1 MKTPDIELEEYNV
14 RRNKVLTQM
23 GPHEVA
29 LIQGGPKESASE
41 RFRQTNDFYYFC
53 KAEVPHAY
61 LLLDGRTSDSH
72 LFLPSQPQSR
82 LKSEGPLL
90 NSGDPDT
97 ARSATGVDGVHD
109 LGELAGF
116 LEKATVIYTPLRQGE
131 GARMSWDTLQ
141 RAQQEA
147 FSDPWDGRPDRMRW
161 FANLL
166 KTRSP
171 AAEIRDLSP
180 IINEIRL
187 KKSDNELALMR
198 RAGQLSAR
206 GVIEAMKSTRPG
218 MTEYQLEALMRYQYL
233 IHGARDVSYNAI
245 VASGDNAWYGHY
257 NANDAELLN
266 GDLILVDCAPDYH
279 YYSSDIGRMWP
290 INGRYNAVQRELYG
304 FMVEYH
310 KVLLSLLKPGTTD
323 DEVHKQAAEV
333 MASYMA
339 DHPFSKPIYT
349 QAAER
354 ALVFP
359 YHLSHPVGMS
369 VHDVGH
375 YRGKLLEP
383 GIVLTV
389 DPQMII
395 PEERR
400 YVRVEDTVVITEDG
414 IENFTEA
421 APLELDDVEACMKEQ
436 GMFEYYPADVF

>member
-1 MKTPDIELEEYNV
+1 MSTPIISLEEYTA
-14 RRNKVLTQM
+14 RREKVLAQLDS
-23 GPHEVA
+23 HEIA
-29 LIQGGPKESASE
+29 LIQGGAKEMASE
-41 RFRQTNDFYYFC
+41 RFRQVNDFCYFC

-61 LLLDGRTSDSH
+61 LLLDGRTSESY
-72 LFLPSQPQSR
+72 LFLPSQTQSR

-90 NSGDPDT
+90 NSSDPET
-97 ARSATGVDGVHD
+97 AQSATGVEAVHD

-116 LEKATVIYTPLRQGE
+116 LEKATVIHTPLRQGE
-131 GARMSWDTLQ
+131 GGRMSWDTLQ
-141 RAQQEA
+141 RAQQEV
-147 FSDPWDGRPDRMRW
+147 FSDPWDGRPNRMRW
-161 FANLL
+161 FVSLL
-166 KTRSP
+166 KMRNP
-171 AAEIRDLSP
+171 KAEIRDLSP
-180 IINEIRL
+180 IINEMRL
-187 KKSDNELALMR
+187 RKSDSEITLMR

-206 GVIEAMKSTRPG
+206 GVIEAMKSTQPG
-218 MTEYQLEALMRYQYL
+218 MMEYQLEALMRYQYL
-233 IHGARDVSYNAI
+233 IHGARDVGYNAI

-257 NANDAELLN
+257 NANDAELLD
-266 GDLILVDCAPDYH
+266 GDLILVDCAPDYR

-290 INGRYNAVQRELYG
+290 INGRYDAVQRELYG

-333 MASYMA
+333 MADYMA
-339 DHPFSKPIYT
+339 EHPFSKPIYT

-375 YRGKLLEP
+375 YRGKTLEP

-400 YVRVEDTVVITEDG
+400 YIRVEDTVVITADG

-436 GMFEYYPADVF
+436 GMFERYPADVF